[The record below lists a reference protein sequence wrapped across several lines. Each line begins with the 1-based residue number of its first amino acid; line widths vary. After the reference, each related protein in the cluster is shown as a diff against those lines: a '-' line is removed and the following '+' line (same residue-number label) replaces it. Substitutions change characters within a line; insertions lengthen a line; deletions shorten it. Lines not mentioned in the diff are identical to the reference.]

1 VNVVIFWYGGH
12 LNITGEASVGDIM
25 AFQWYTFLRLMRS
38 LGFLWRVACARLHV
52 TRPKVSMPT
61 TKSVKSRDK
70 VRAHRERLRR
80 RGLRPIQI
88 WVPDVR
94 SRSFAREAH
103 RQSLLIGTDTLEREE
118 QAFVDAVAE
127 WPLE

>member
-1 VNVVIFWYGGH
+1 
-12 LNITGEASVGDIM
+12 
-25 AFQWYTFLRLMRS
+25 
-38 LGFLWRVACARLHV
+38 
-52 TRPKVSMPT
+52 MPT

-94 SRSFAREAH
+94 SRRFAREAH
-103 RQSLLIGTDTLEREE
+103 RQSVLIGTDKLERKE
-118 QAFVDAVAE
+118 QAFVDAVSD
-127 WPLE
+127 WPPE